1 MNQEQYLKMA
11 SWATSLNEG
20 TEKPLEVTE
29 VTDKFAEWRKAFAEF
44 NKAAQRLSM
53 IWMKTDPTDE
63 KFGKEYRDVFEQSF
77 DEVAYDISSLNDAAQ
92 KVKE

>member
-1 MNQEQYLKMA
+1 
-11 SWATSLNEG
+11 
-20 TEKPLEVTE
+20 
-29 VTDKFAEWRKAFAEF
+29 
-44 NKAAQRLSM
+44 M